1 MRAWN
6 APSLPERIL
15 AVRLDTLGDVLM
27 TGPAIRALGEGGA
40 HVTLLTSSRGEAAAK
55 LLEVDEV
62 MVYDA
67 PWLKA
72 TAAREDSRLELDFI
86 ETLRSHRFDAAVIF
100 TTYTQNPLPTALTL
114 YLADIPLR
122 LAHCRENPYQ
132 LLTHWVRDVEEVAG
146 VRHEVRRQLDLV
158 ASVGYEVEDERM
170 RVEVSERSRGY
181 VDELLAPLELHN
193 WIAVHPGASAESR
206 RYPPEKFALAC
217 DMLARLG
224 LQLVFTG
231 SQNERELITEIQA
244 RMSPSYSSFSHNL
257 AGGLELPQLA
267 ALLER
272 APLLLANNTGPVHLA
287 AAVGTSVVDLYA
299 LTNAQHTPWGVP
311 SRVLFE
317 DVPCRFCLKSVCP
330 EGHNGCLHWVEPE
343 RVAAAVRELLETS
356 SPLNYAPVILSGVG
370 QTGARQ
376 EVRA

>member
-1 MRAWN
+1 M
-6 APSLPERIL
+6 
-15 AVRLDTLGDVLM
+15 RLDTLGDVLM
-27 TGPAIRALGEGGA
+27 SEPAIRALKQKGA
-40 HVTLLTSSRGEAAAK
+40 FVTLLTSSRGEAAAN
-55 LLEVDEV
+55 LLDVDEV

-72 TAAREDSRLELDFI
+72 TAERENSRFEIEFI
-86 ETLRSHRFDAAVIF
+86 KTLRSHRFDAAVIL

-132 LLTHWVRDVEEVAG
+132 LLTHWVQDKEEVTG

-170 RVEVSERSRGY
+170 RVKVPERSRRY
-181 VDELLAPLELHN
+181 VDELLDPLELHN
-193 WIAVHPGASAESR
+193 WIVVHPGASAESR
-206 RYPPEKFALAC
+206 RYPPQKFAAAC
-217 DMLARLG
+217 EMLARSG

-231 SQNERELITEIQA
+231 SQDERELITQIQA
-244 RMSPSYSSFSHNL
+244 RMSVSSHNL

-287 AAVGTSVVDLYA
+287 AAVGTPVVDLYA

-311 SRVLFE
+311 SRALFE

-330 EGHNGCLHWVEPE
+330 EGHNGCLHWVKPE
-343 RVAAAVRELLETS
+343 RVAAAVYDLLRT
-356 SPLNYAPVILSGVG
+356 PGAPNYAPIILD
-370 QTGARQ
+370 QARQ
-376 EVRA
+376 EVNV